1 MLKRIP
7 AVPIMIALIVI
18 MALSGCSLVGEVGN
32 DAAPVTTIAQQQG
45 GYPTRV
51 ATANVPTLEVFASRP
66 GSGDPPPATPE
77 GERPPIPRAGLN
89 SAGVRKTADGWAFE
103 NPTYFGSP
111 LVNVVTGEQDGWLK
125 VMVAARPNGQE
136 GWVRASDVT
145 VTQHDFHGELD
156 LSDRV
161 LRVWQGEQP
170 IAETEVVIGRDVTP
184 TPVGRLYVNEILD
197 TAAIGASQQV
207 YGPWLLSTSAYS
219 EALDVF
225 DDGLPVI
232 AFHGTGNPELIGSA
246 ASNGCIRMTNDVVT
260 MLAETIPAGTP
271 IEVVP

>member
-1 MLKRIP
+1 ML
-7 AVPIMIALIVI
+7 VLVTL
-18 MALSGCSLVGEVGN
+18 LSGCSLVGDSGS
-32 DAAPVTTIAQQQG
+32 DAAPSTTLVDPQG
-45 GYPTRV
+45 GYRTKV
-51 ATANVPTLEVFASRP
+51 VTATGPTLEVFAVRP
-66 GSGDPPPATPE
+66 GSGDPPPAPAE
-77 GERPPIPRAGLN
+77 GERPPIPRPGLN

-103 NPTYFGSP
+103 NPTYFGNP
-111 LVNVVTGEQDGWLK
+111 LVNVVTDERDGWFK

-145 VTQHDFHGELD
+145 VAEHDFHGELD
-156 LSDRV
+156 LSDRL
-161 LRVWQGEQP
+161 LRMWQGDRLLT
-170 IAETEVVIGRDVTP
+170 ETSVVIGRDVTP

-232 AFHGTGNPELIGSA
+232 AFHGTGSPELIGSA
-246 ASNGCIRMTNDVVT
+246 ASNGCVRMPNDVVT

-271 IEVVP
+271 VEVVP